1 MSISPDAAERTDRQ
15 ARIEEDIRRLFAR
28 YRRQQPPEPAPTRRF
43 TPKRSSEERTAAV
56 RPPKSR
62 A

>member
-1 MSISPDAAERTDRQ
+1 MSISPDVAERAERQ

-28 YRRQQPPEPAPTRRF
+28 YRRQQQPEPTRRF
-43 TPKRSSEERTAAV
+43 APKRSGEHRVA
-56 RPPKSR
+56 RPPKTR

>member
-28 YRRQQPPEPAPTRRF
+28 YRRQQQPEPAPTRRF
-43 TPKRSSEERTAAV
+43 AHSAEQRTAV
-56 RPPKSR
+56 TRPPKTR

>member
-1 MSISPDAAERTDRQ
+1 MSISPDAADRAERQ

-28 YRRQQPPEPAPTRRF
+28 YRRQQPPEPAPKRRF
-43 TPKRSSEERTAAV
+43 TPKRSGEERMAAA
-56 RPPKSR
+56 RPPKTR

>member
-1 MSISPDAAERTDRQ
+1 MSISPDAERVERQ

-28 YRRQQPPEPAPTRRF
+28 YRRQQQPEPEPTRRF
-43 TPKRSSEERTAAV
+43 APKRSGEHRSAAA
-56 RPPKSR
+56 RPPKTR